1 MRVAVIRRIEI
12 SYASSDSESSRAR
25 ARDGRDQSIE
35 RGQTATPSRI
45 RHYSLFHGLVTAIKD
60 LKTKTAQ
67 NTCDNSR
74 IVVLITFFTSESQG
88 ILFYKRSLQQ
98 APLLLY
104 YQSSDILLAQWYP
117 SSRSKVNRPVE
128 QDGRGRQDGVSAF
141 ATKQKRLCLAHGDQA
156 RMRRIQGYRDKG
168 KTMIQTTR

>member
-1 MRVAVIRRIEI
+1 VLVTVETNLSSADKLRLRVE
-12 SYASSDSESSRAR
+12 YA
-25 ARDGRDQSIE
+25 
-35 RGQTATPSRI
+35 TTP
-45 RHYSLFHGLVTAIKD
+45 YSTDWWTAIKD